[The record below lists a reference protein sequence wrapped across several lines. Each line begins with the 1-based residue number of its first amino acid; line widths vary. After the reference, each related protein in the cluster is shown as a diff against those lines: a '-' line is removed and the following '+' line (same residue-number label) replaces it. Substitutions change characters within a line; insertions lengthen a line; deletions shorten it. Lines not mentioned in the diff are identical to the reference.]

1 MAGGTRPARIL
12 VTGGS
17 GQVGEA
23 LTRTLVG
30 LGEVFAPGRG
40 ELDLADAD
48 SIRRAM
54 REFKPSWVVNA
65 GAHTAVD
72 KAESEAELAFAI
84 NATAPGVIAEE
95 AKSVG
100 AAVIHFSTDYVFDG
114 TKEGP
119 YVETDATNPLGVYG
133 RASWRGRRRWGRA
146 GFHTLC
152 FARAGCMGRRGR
164 IFCCRSCGWRGSG
177 SICGLWRTSMAR
189 RRGVTIWRG

>member
-30 LGEVFAPGRG
+30 LGEIYAPGRG

-54 REFKPSWVVNA
+54 REFRPSWVVNA

-84 NATAPGVIAEE
+84 NAAAPAVIAEE
-95 AKSVG
+95 ARV
-100 AAVIHFSTDYVFDG
+100 
-114 TKEGP
+114 
-119 YVETDATNPLGVYG
+119 
-133 RASWRGRRRWGRA
+133 W
-146 GFHTLC
+146 
-152 FARAGCMGRRGR
+152 
-164 IFCCRSCGWRGSG
+164 
-177 SICGLWRTSMAR
+177 AR
-189 RRGVTIWRG
+189 R